1 MSDPN
6 TRYRSRQYTLI
17 GGAVA
22 VVTALVAAG
31 MFLFDSNETPTAVSR
46 KLQTVQIAQPGTV
59 SDKDEWR
66 ALQAQ
71 SQKTNETQ
79 IAELSGKL
87 KQQAEDA
94 RKLAK
99 ELEEFKNR
107 KPDARPPNLAVLNA
121 PLPLA
126 MPLAAPVDSATPLQ
140 GKRTLAPPTLMP
152 KANGSTLLNQPLGGG
167 GEAPKR
173 EVEIIQFNK
182 ASGKPGAPAS
192 ADPVVLGFPVNDK
205 SRQYSQAGG
214 GGSGA
219 GAEEFIPAG
228 AFVRVAMLN
237 GIDAPTGGQ
246 AQSNPL
252 PVAFHVL
259 DVANLPNKYRLDI
272 RDCRVIG
279 AAYGDLSS
287 ERTMIRTE
295 TMSCILGD
303 GETIEMQVKGQAIG
317 EDGKAGLR
325 GRLVSKQGALLA
337 NALFGGALSGIG
349 KAFQQSATT
358 STTSGLGVTQ
368 TIDPA
373 QVSKAA
379 LGGGL
384 STAASQ
390 LAEYYLKAADKLF
403 PILETDGG
411 RVIELL
417 ITKGVVYPGK
427 RRTDINYRTLV
438 TRGASNGRDADD

>member
-6 TRYRSRQYTLI
+6 SRYRSRQYTLI
-17 GGAVA
+17 GGGVA
-22 VVTALVAAG
+22 VVIALVAAG
-31 MFLFDSNETPTAVSR
+31 MFLFDSSETPTAVSR
-46 KLQTVQIAQPGTV
+46 KIQTVQIAQPGTV

-71 SQKTNETQ
+71 SQKTNETM
-79 IAELSGKL
+79 ITELRGKL
-87 KQQAEDA
+87 NQQAEDA
-94 RKLAK
+94 KKLAK
-99 ELEEFKNR
+99 ELDEFKNR
-107 KPDARPPNLAVLNA
+107 KPEGRQSNIAVLNA

-126 MPLAAPVDSATPLQ
+126 LPLAAPLDPTG
-140 GKRTLAPPTLMP
+140 GKRTLTPPTLLP
-152 KANGSTLLNQPLGGG
+152 KATGVTLLSQPLGGLA
-167 GEAPKR
+167 EVPKR

-182 ASGKPGAPAS
+182 ASGKPGTPAS
-192 ADPVVLGFPVNDK
+192 ADPVVLGFPVNEK
-205 SRQYSQAGG
+205 SRQYSLAGG
-214 GGSGA
+214 GGEGA
-219 GAEEFIPAG
+219 GANEFIPAG

-259 DVANLPNKYRLDI
+259 DVASLPNKYQLDI

-417 ITKGVVYPGK
+417 ITKGVVFPGK
-427 RRTDINYRTLV
+427 RRADINYRALL

>member
-1 MSDPN
+1 MW
-6 TRYRSRQYTLI
+6 RSRLTGTLI
-17 GGAVA
+17 
-22 VVTALVAAG
+22 
-31 MFLFDSNETPTAVSR
+31 
-46 KLQTVQIAQPGTV
+46 
-59 SDKDEWR
+59 
-66 ALQAQ
+66 
-71 SQKTNETQ
+71 
-79 IAELSGKL
+79 
-87 KQQAEDA
+87 
-94 RKLAK
+94 
-99 ELEEFKNR
+99 
-107 KPDARPPNLAVLNA
+107 VL
-121 PLPLA
+121 
-126 MPLAAPVDSATPLQ
+126 
-140 GKRTLAPPTLMP
+140 
-152 KANGSTLLNQPLGGG
+152 
-167 GEAPKR
+167 
-173 EVEIIQFNK
+173 
-182 ASGKPGAPAS
+182 
-192 ADPVVLGFPVNDK
+192 FPVNDK
-205 SRQYSQAGG
+205 SRQYSQT
-214 GGSGA
+214 GGSGGGA
-219 GAEEFIPAG
+219 GADEFIPAG

-272 RDCRVIG
+272 KDCRVIG

-368 TIDPA
+368 TIDPT
-373 QVSKAA
+373 QVSRAA
-379 LGGGL
+379 MGGGI
-384 STAASQ
+384 STAASL

-427 RRTDINYRTLV
+427 RRADINYRSLL
-438 TRGASNGRDADD
+438 TRGASNGRDSDD